1 MRIRRRSAYSL
12 ENASR
17 GRNRTRGC
25 QFELENHDRESF
37 LQLDFWPS
45 GPSCMRDTIRTEGV
59 RIGEF
64 LWKVGA
70 KHSILRKYFKL
81 SQAGKEAGSKGGE
94 RLTRWNGERQVLEG
108 TVVRAAWPAISFA
121 FSRPQNDWSRLAS
134 VMRFL
139 PSQPL
144 ARKLII

>member
-1 MRIRRRSAYSL
+1 M
-12 ENASR
+12 
-17 GRNRTRGC
+17 
-25 QFELENHDRESF
+25 
-37 LQLDFWPS
+37 
-45 GPSCMRDTIRTEGV
+45 
-59 RIGEF
+59 

-70 KHSILRKYFKL
+70 KHSVLGKYFKL
-81 SQAGKEAGSKGGE
+81 SQRRKGKEVRGKGGE
-94 RLTRWNGERQVLEG
+94 RLTTRWNGERQVLEG

-121 FSRPQNDWSRLAS
+121 FSLPQNDWSRLAS